1 MSNGPVPTCKA
12 FDFRNDRRDCTDERR
27 AYIISGRFQGQKIF
41 NVEWNLVV
49 QRLIN
54 KKKQSELNAEC
65 CWEPM

>member
-1 MSNGPVPTCKA
+1 MSNGLVPTCKA
-12 FDFRNDRRDCTDERR
+12 FDFRNEQERSYR
-27 AYIISGRFQGQKIF
+27 QAKSIISGRFQGQKIF

-65 CWEPM
+65 YWEPV

>member
-1 MSNGPVPTCKA
+1 MSNGPVPTCKV
-12 FDFRNDRRDCTDERR
+12 FDFRNEQERLYRR
-27 AYIISGRFQGQKIF
+27 AKSIISGRFQGQKIF

>member
-1 MSNGPVPTCKA
+1 MSNGLVPTRKA
-12 FDFRNDRRDCTDERR
+12 FDFRNEQERLYRR
-27 AYIISGRFQGQKIF
+27 AKSIISGRFQGQKIF

-65 CWEPM
+65 YWEPM